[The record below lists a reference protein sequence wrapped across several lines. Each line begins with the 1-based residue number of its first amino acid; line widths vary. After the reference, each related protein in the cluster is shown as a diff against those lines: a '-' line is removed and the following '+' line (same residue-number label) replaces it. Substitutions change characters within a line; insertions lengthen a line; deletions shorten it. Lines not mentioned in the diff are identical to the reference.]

1 MTKRPAITER
11 SLATTERPAMTQRWE
26 LLRALGAVADSPAAA
41 RAVSGSL
48 GLAAVSD
55 AEHTEAFVLNGPPY
69 AAVYLGPDGALGG
82 EGADRVAG
90 FWRALGLTPPTEPDH
105 LTALLALYAQ
115 LGEAAADSG
124 RPATARA
131 LTQARLSLFR
141 EHLWPWLP
149 AYLDAVADLGLPI
162 LTGWAGLT
170 RRAVSAE
177 VTGQPAWPT
186 LPLALRTALAPALA
200 PDLAPAAGLPLASDL
215 ARVPDL
221 ALAPRA
227 AGAEAGAGLDLRG
240 LADLLTTPVRSGII
254 LTRRRLAAGA
264 GEAGL
269 GHRVGERRYALRAMF
284 GQDPQAA
291 LTWASAEATRW
302 QDRHARRAAGDEVA
316 AWWAERAARTVDLLR
331 QPREP
336 Q

>member
-1 MTKRPAITER
+1 
-11 SLATTERPAMTQRWE
+11 MTQRWE

-41 RAVSGSL
+41 RAVAGPL
-48 GLAAVSD
+48 GLDAVSD
-55 AEHTEAFVLNGPPY
+55 AEHTEAFVLNCPPY

-82 EGADRVAG
+82 EGADRAAG
-90 FWRALGLTPPTEPDH
+90 FWRALGLTPPAEPDH
-105 LTALLALYAQ
+105 LTALLALYAH
-115 LGEAAADSG
+115 LGEAAADTG

-149 AYLDAVADLGLPI
+149 AYLDAVADLGLPV
-162 LTGWAGLT
+162 LAGWAGLA

-177 VTGQPAWPT
+177 FAEQPAWPT
-186 LPLALRTALAPALA
+186 LPLALRTALAP
-200 PDLAPAAGLPLASDL
+200 PAC
-215 ARVPDL
+215 
-221 ALAPRA
+221 A

-240 LADLLTTPVRSGII
+240 LVDLLTTPVRSGII

-269 GHRVGERRYALRAMF
+269 GHRVGERRYALRAML

-291 LTWASAEATRW
+291 LTWAAAEAARW

-316 AWWAERAARTVDLLR
+316 AWWAGRAARTVDLLR

-336 Q
+336 R